1 MGPRRRKKSRERYFY
16 QSQTITLRLG
26 SQSTFIQMSFKRIF
40 FLSSLI
46 AVILYACGGN
56 SGKKTTDTVNN
67 PAQESLTFGDVNGI
81 RFYEVKRRF
90 SNGLS
95 FNKDG
100 FMLVP
105 TWIIE
110 HKAPDTMLA
119 YSPEKRGME
128 AFYLQF
134 DHGRVYNFA
143 REFFRVKMI
152 TKDSLVLQRLQVDAR
167 VITKGEVSDVN
178 CTFYTKDYIE
188 KVLKTTIGELQRP
201 TKADTA
207 YIKKLS
213 AATYRNPSN
222 PDTAFAATEPVEFKP
237 NSKNVKVEKLAY
249 VDSAKAKTSYA
260 YMYPEYRLEI
270 NKSYKEF
277 RLRFSMV
284 VDVKGNMYVNR
295 VEGVLPEDIPARK
308 KLIQGILDVYVKN
321 LFYIKPG
328 TTMGIPHSSEV
339 TINLVGNK

>member
-1 MGPRRRKKSRERYFY
+1 
-16 QSQTITLRLG
+16 
-26 SQSTFIQMSFKRIF
+26 MSFKQSF
-40 FLSSLI
+40 FIAALLSL
-46 AVILYACGGN
+46 ALYACN
-56 SGKKTTDTVNN
+56 SKPEKKTTEKNSS
-67 PAQESLTFGDVNGI
+67 ASAESLTFRDVDGV

-105 TWIIE
+105 TWILE
-110 HKAPDTMLA
+110 YKAPDTMLA

-152 TKDSLVLQRLQVDAR
+152 AKDSLVLQRLQVDAR
-167 VITKGEVSDVN
+167 VISKGEVSDVN
-178 CTFYTKDYIE
+178 CTYYTRDYIE

-201 TKADTA
+201 SKADTA
-207 YIKKLS
+207 FIKKLS
-213 AATYRNPSN
+213 AATYRHPAN
-222 PDTAFAATEPVEFKP
+222 PDTAFAATEPVVFEP

-249 VDSAKAKTSYA
+249 ADSAQAKKSYA
-260 YMYPEYRLEI
+260 YMYPEYRIEI
-270 NKSYKEF
+270 NKSYKAF
-277 RLRFSMV
+277 RYRFSMV
-284 VDVKGNMYVNR
+284 VDIKGNLHVNR
-295 VEGVLPEDIPARK
+295 IEGVLPEDMAARK
-308 KLIQGILDVYVKN
+308 KLIQGIADVYLKN
-321 LFYIKPG
+321 LLHIKPG

-339 TINLVGNK
+339 TINLVGNL

>member
-1 MGPRRRKKSRERYFY
+1 
-16 QSQTITLRLG
+16 
-26 SQSTFIQMSFKRIF
+26 MSFKRTF
-40 FLSSLI
+40 FI
-46 AVILYACGGN
+46 ATLVSVTLYACN
-56 SGKKTTDTVNN
+56 SQSEKKTKAKDD
-67 PAQESLTFGDVNGI
+67 PAAESLTFRDVDGV

-100 FMLVP
+100 FMLAP

-110 HKAPDTMLA
+110 YKAPDTMLA

-152 TKDSLVLQRLQVDAR
+152 AKDSLVLQRLQVDAR

-178 CTFYTKDYIE
+178 CTYYTKDYIE

-201 TKADTA
+201 TKLDTA
-207 YIKKLS
+207 FIKKLS
-213 AATYRNPSN
+213 AATYKHPSN
-222 PDTAFAATEPVEFKP
+222 PDTAFAATEPVVFEP

-249 VDSAKAKTSYA
+249 ADSAHARKSYA
-260 YMYPEYRLEI
+260 YMYPEYRIEI
-270 NKSYKEF
+270 NKSYKAF
-277 RLRFSMV
+277 RFRFSVV
-284 VDVKGNMYVNR
+284 VDVKGNLYVSR
-295 VEGVLPEDIPARK
+295 IEGVLPEDVASRK
-308 KLIQGILDVYVKN
+308 KLIQGIADVYLKN
-321 LFYIKPG
+321 LLHIKAG

-339 TINLVGNK
+339 TINLVGNQ